1 MKSLF
6 DNRSMRCFRHA
17 AKQFHAA
24 LYRLHPWSYA
34 VVRVLLYCLIALIIS
49 CVILI
54 FFGVGDK
61 PDLEVGWSPTR
72 DDLVR
77 AKKILHEGSKT
88 KPDEIGVIE
97 LTEPDLNLAGN
108 YLLNRYSKSA
118 ANLYFKKNELRIMV
132 TMTLPKNSLGK
143 YLNISFRLGNI
154 KDNDLPVITKFK
166 AGKLLLPAKLAAF
179 VIDSV
184 IQHSSLNE
192 YFILATRPLKAVKID
207 ADAQKLSI
215 TYYPNKDTL
224 VQARNFLTHTGDNSA
239 LNIYQQK
246 LADIVAKH
254 DPKWR
259 LSLAE
264 LLQPL
269 FELAYQRSTP
279 ETAIDEN
286 RIVISAINDYVNKK
300 ETKKLL
306 STPESSP
313 ATGQQ
318 YSAFLYKRTDLAQH
332 FIGSAALT
340 ASVNEK
346 AAQIAGEEKEL
357 SDAHGGSGFSFIDL
371 AADKAGTRFGEMA
384 TSSPESARRMQKAMA
399 GIKDYSDFMPDP
411 RDLPEHMNEAD
422 FKQRFESVS
431 SPVYQE
437 ISKQIDARILAMPI
451 YNAE

>member
-1 MKSLF
+1 MNTL
-6 DNRSMRCFRHA
+6 
-17 AKQFHAA
+17 
-24 LYRLHPWSYA
+24 
-34 VVRVLLYCLIALIIS
+34 VRFLLYCLSAL
-49 CVILI
+49 VILCAMLV

-61 PDLEVGWSPTR
+61 PELAVGWSPTR

-88 KPDEIGVIE
+88 KPDEIGTIE
-97 LTEPDLNLAGN
+97 LTVADLNLAGN

-118 ANLYFKKNELRIMV
+118 ADLELKNDELRFKV
-132 TMTLPKNSLGK
+132 TMTLPENSLGK
-143 YLNISFRLGNI
+143 YLNISFRLGNV
-154 KDNDLPVITKFK
+154 KGSDLPVITKFK

-179 VIDSV
+179 VIDSI

-192 YFILATRPLKAVKID
+192 YFILATRPLKAVRID
-207 ADAQKLSI
+207 AVKLTI

-224 VQARNFLTHTGDNSA
+224 IQARNFLTHTGDNA
-239 LNIYQQK
+239 TLNIYQQK
-246 LADIVAKH
+246 LAEIVAKH
-254 DPKWR
+254 DPEWR

-264 LLQPL
+264 LLRPL
-269 FELAYQRSTP
+269 FELAYQRSTL

-286 RIVISAINDYVNKK
+286 RVVISTINDYVNKK
-300 ETKKLL
+300 EAKKLL
-306 STPESSP
+306 TIPESTP

-318 YSAFLYKRTDLAQH
+318 YAAFLYKRIDLAQH

-340 ASVNEK
+340 ASVNK
-346 AAQIAGEEKEL
+346 QAAQIAGEEKEL

-384 TSSPESARRMQKAMA
+384 TSSPENARKMQRAMA

-422 FKQRFESVS
+422 FKQRFESIN

-437 ISKQIDARILAMPI
+437 ISKQIDARISATPI
-451 YNAE
+451 YNTE

>member
-1 MKSLF
+1 MKTLI
-6 DNRSMRCFRHA
+6 
-17 AKQFHAA
+17 
-24 LYRLHPWSYA
+24 RL
-34 VVRVLLYCLIALIIS
+34 LLYCFGVLIIL
-49 CVILI
+49 CAMLVL
-54 FFGVGDK
+54 FGVGDK
-61 PDLEVGWSPTR
+61 PELAVGWSPTR

-88 KPDEIGVIE
+88 KPDEIGTIE
-97 LTEPDLNLAGN
+97 LTVADLNLAGN

-118 ANLYFKKNELRIMV
+118 ADLELKNDELRFKV
-132 TMTLPKNSLGK
+132 TMALPKNSLGK

-154 KDNDLPVITKFK
+154 EGSDLPVITKFK

-179 VIDSV
+179 VIDTT

-192 YFILATRPLKAVKID
+192 YFILATRPIKAVKID
-207 ADAQKLSI
+207 AVKLTI

-224 VQARNFLTHTGDNSA
+224 IQARNFLTHTGDNST
-239 LNIYQQK
+239 LNIYHQK
-246 LADIVAKH
+246 LAGIVAKH
-254 DPKWR
+254 DPEWR

-264 LLQPL
+264 LLRPL
-269 FELAYQRSTP
+269 FELAYQRSTL

-286 RIVISAINDYVNKK
+286 RIVISAINDYVNKQ

-306 STPESSP
+306 AIPESAP
-313 ATGQQ
+313 APAHGQQ
-318 YSAFLYKRTDLAQH
+318 QYAAFLYKRIDLAQH

-340 ASVNEK
+340 ASINK
-346 AAQIAGEEKEL
+346 QAAQIAGEEKEL
-357 SDAHGGSGFSFIDL
+357 SDAHSGSGFSFIDL

-384 TSSPESARRMQKAMA
+384 TSSPENARKMQRAMA

-422 FKQRFESVS
+422 FKQRFESIN

-437 ISKQIDARILAMPI
+437 ISKQIDERISATPI